1 MARKTKDQ
9 KLSSERKK
17 NRELRALNPQTSLR
31 RVMGDVLRDGA
42 AYGGSRGVLELQKM
56 GMFPAFPVDVIGAGA
71 VRFLGTMRWLGGAS
85 DVMRELSGG
94 HVDGRVGQMAT
105 LHGLKIRL
113 VDGKFVD
120 ADGEPLAL
128 GE

>member
-9 KLSSERKK
+9 KLSAERKK
-17 NRELRALNPQTSLR
+17 NRELRALNPQSSVR
-31 RVMGDVLRDGA
+31 RVMGDVMRDGT
-42 AYGGSRGVLELQKM
+42 AYGGSRSVLELQKM
-56 GMFPAFPVDVIGAGA
+56 GMFPAFPVDVLGAGA

-85 DVMRELSGG
+85 DVMRELTGG
-94 HVDGRVGQMAT
+94 HVDGRIGQMAT

-113 VDGKFVD
+113 VDGKFIN
-120 ADGEPLAL
+120 ADGDPIPL